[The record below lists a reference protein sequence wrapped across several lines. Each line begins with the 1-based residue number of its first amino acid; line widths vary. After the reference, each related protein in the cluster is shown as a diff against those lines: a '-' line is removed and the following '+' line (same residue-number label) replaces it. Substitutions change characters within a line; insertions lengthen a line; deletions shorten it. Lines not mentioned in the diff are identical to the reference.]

1 MSDPVKRVQYFDHQF
16 LRVADFGDEQ
26 RYHLMMRRL
35 HNQLLHTPGI
45 AQGLTVTLSGSAVTV
60 ASGLAIDS
68 QGREIY
74 LVNPATLDASNLP
87 IPGIAYVTIAYGE
100 QTSDTTTEPGG
111 QGDTRWTEQPSLSL
125 SPALPPDTTIM
136 PVLGKVMRAQD
147 GTFTLDMTGRSGAV
161 GAVGVASVPP
171 PPLPTDLLATSLTLQ
186 TSAVPQAQWPKL
198 TCSAPNQTALSG
210 GLTTTGGIV
219 AQSGSVGGV
228 NLGQTSAGAA
238 SSGMI
243 ASPMF
248 SVSQPLNC
256 VAGPNPP
263 SPTTAVTGTFK
274 SSGGTLV
281 IFASGSGRTTGS
293 PGPIGME
300 IFIDNVSKGFARSF
314 TNEDQS
320 HKSFSA
326 SALVVL
332 GIPASDKHTV
342 SLKGWNGTTLDYND
356 PFSVTVLELPF

>member
-26 RYHLMMRRL
+26 HYHLMMRRL

-74 LVNPATLDASNLP
+74 LVNPTTLDASNLP
-87 IPGIAYVTIAYGE
+87 IPGSVYVTIAYGE

-111 QGDTRWTEQPSLSL
+111 QGDTRWTEQPSLNL

-136 PVLGKVMRAQD
+136 PVLGKVTRAQD

-186 TSAVPQAQWPKL
+186 TAAVPQAQWPKL
-198 TCSAPNQTALSG
+198 TCSAPNQASLAG

-228 NLGQTSAGAA
+228 NLGQTSAGVA

-248 SVSQPLNC
+248 NVSQSLSSQP
-256 VAGPNPP
+256 GPNPG
-263 SPTTAVTGTFK
+263 SNTTTVNGTFN

-281 IFASGSGRTTGS
+281 IFASGSGRTAGT
-293 PGPIGME
+293 PGAIGVE
-300 IFIDNVSKGFARSF
+300 ILVDNVSKGFAKGF

-320 HKSFSA
+320 HKEFSTN
-326 SALVVL
+326 ALVVA
-332 GIPASDKHTV
+332 GIAAGKHNIT
-342 SLKGWNGTTLDYND
+342 LKPWNGTWLDYND
-356 PFSVTVLELPF
+356 YFNVTVLELPF

>member
-60 ASGLAIDS
+60 AGGLAIDS

-136 PVLGKVMRAQD
+136 PVLGKVTRAQD

-171 PPLPTDLLATSLTLQ
+171 PPLPTDFLATSLTLQ
-186 TSAVPQAQWPKL
+186 TAAVPQAQWPKL
-198 TCSAPNQTALSG
+198 TCSGVNQTALSG
-210 GLTTTGGIV
+210 SLTTTGGIV
-219 AQSGSVGGV
+219 AQNGKVGGV
-228 NLGQTSAGAA
+228 NLGQTAAGAA

-248 SVSQPLNC
+248 NVSQPISC
-256 VAGPNPP
+256 QPATSG
-263 SPTTAVTGTFK
+263 SPISATF
-274 SSGGTLV
+274 STSGGTVLV
-281 IFASGSGRTTGS
+281 LATGSGFTAPTQTEKQ
-293 PGPIGME
+293 IGMQ
-300 IFIDNVSKGFARSF
+300 ILIDNVGKGYAKCY
-314 TNEDQS
+314 TNEGNS
-320 HKSFSA
+320 HKSFA
-326 SALVVL
+326 ANPLVVTGL
-332 GIPASDKHTV
+332 AAGSHTITLQ
-342 SLKGWNGTTLDYND
+342 SWNSCTFDYND
-356 PFSVTVLELPF
+356 FFNVTILELPF